1 MLNILK
7 RNLTLEL
14 FTEIEQ
20 VKELQTVNS
29 ELQIL
34 HQKQEKLNKSK
45 FKWLTNESKIKQI
58 EQKIV
63 DCLSQI
69 EKLNKE
75 VEERKIELI
84 AQGGF
89 GKVEKAKDYNK
100 NYQTVALK
108 TLTNSQQLNQEFLTE
123 LTLYKMFK
131 SEVSNMVPCYG
142 ISRDNEGNYIMVMKY
157 MAAGNLREYLRK
169 NYREL
174 KFYSNEY
181 GESSKLLF
189 LKQIS
194 QGLKDI
200 HRKNLVHRDFHSGNI
215 IVGGSSCHIID
226 LGLAKPANETDDSKV
241 FGVIPYVAPEVLQNK
256 PYNPASDIYSL
267 GIIMYELITCLPP
280 YVEQAHDVDLVLKIC
295 QGERPSFSN
304 PKTTQQEPNNR
315 PTAKEVSRIVG
326 EWFNE
331 YGNLK
336 TDTEFYHQYQAAEEF
351 NKTIPE
357 EIKYP
362 TYQSQEQLAKL
373 KLVEPQHGTKD
384 LELDI
389 NNFNLDEL
397 TIQEDPQEQ
406 SSTQAQIEIPLNKT
420 SVQLTIDE
428 IRSIDN
434 AKNLFELR
442 NAVAK
447 LEATNPPPAT
457 PADAELQ
464 KKGEIP
470 FMAQPEVKD
479 YKREVKELS
488 FVPDYNKG
496 EIRVEYVYGE
506 PKKQA
511 VNYTIQAD
519 KGERLQ
525 SIDPDNIPYKFGNNI
540 IDSFEQFKL
549 NILKTISTDYIKIER
564 NKNDNSIKFKKVDDI
579 AFRYTPYLKSVQ
591 RPDGTEYY
599 PMCPNITS
607 YLADVETLIKDLEL
621 YS

>member
-1 MLNILK
+1 
-7 RNLTLEL
+7 
-14 FTEIEQ
+14 
-20 VKELQTVNS
+20 
-29 ELQIL
+29 
-34 HQKQEKLNKSK
+34 
-45 FKWLTNESKIKQI
+45 
-58 EQKIV
+58 
-63 DCLSQI
+63 
-69 EKLNKE
+69 
-75 VEERKIELI
+75 
-84 AQGGF
+84 
-89 GKVEKAKDYNK
+89 
-100 NYQTVALK
+100 
-108 TLTNSQQLNQEFLTE
+108 
-123 LTLYKMFK
+123 MFK
-131 SEVSNMVPCYG
+131 S
-142 ISRDNEGNYIMVMKY
+142 
-157 MAAGNLREYLRK
+157 
-169 NYREL
+169 EL

-420 SVQLTIDE
+420 SV
-428 IRSIDN
+428 SIDN

-525 SIDPDNIPYKFGNNI
+525 SIDPDNI
-540 IDSFEQFKL
+540 
-549 NILKTISTDYIKIER
+549 
-564 NKNDNSIKFKKVDDI
+564 
-579 AFRYTPYLKSVQ
+579 Q

-607 YLADVETLIKDLEL
+607 YLADVETLIKDLEFEITEQVL
-621 YS
+621 NDNNIERLREEYNRFDYPETKEWINKGLTINGFGLAEQLQKNGLTARELIAFMENIDYDYNTKEQPFVGSLKLEEFTNLVKLVCSRHKLTNLDLSKCPNLVKLDCEKNQLTELDLSNCQQLESLNCESNELIELILPNSSTLKIIVCSDNKLTNLDLTQNKEIEILDIKSNNFSTRDLSF